1 MEKRS
6 AGDSGDTEG
15 IEFRFGMSD
24 SELAEARTIYASDL
38 LRDKRA
44 LISGGGSGIG
54 YAIAWLYARLGA
66 TVILCGRSEDKL
78 RLAVDALTA
87 RGLAARYQ
95 LLDIREP
102 GQIAGVMDG
111 IFAEGGLDILVNNAG
126 GQYPQL
132 AIDFSENG
140 WKSVINNNLNGTWFM
155 MQAAAKRW
163 RDSGSTGN
171 IINMVVVVND
181 SMHGVA
187 HTCAARSA
195 VITLSEKT
203 SVEWAPWQIRVNC
216 IAPGVTDSAGMKV
229 YSEEARKAFHLA
241 NPMQRAASI
250 WDIAQASAYLGS
262 DAASFITGEV
272 LHLDGGSRHWGELW
286 TCPKP
291 GYFDR

>member
-1 MEKRS
+1 MGET
-6 AGDSGDTEG
+6 GG
-15 IEFRFGMSD
+15 IDFSFGMSD
-24 SELAEARTIYASDL
+24 RELAEAPTIYASDL
-38 LRDKRA
+38 LRGKRA

-66 TVILCGRSEDKL
+66 AVTLCGRTEGKL
-78 RLAVDALTA
+78 RQAVDALTA
-87 RGLAARYQ
+87 RGLDARYQ

-111 IFAEGGLDILVNNAG
+111 IFADGGLDILVNNAG
-126 GQYPQL
+126 GQFPQL
-132 AIDFSENG
+132 AIDFTENG

-155 MQAAAKRW
+155 MQAAAQHW
-163 RDSGSTGN
+163 RDSGTPGN
-171 IINMVVVVND
+171 IINMVVVVDD

-203 SVEWAPWQIRVNC
+203 AVEWAPLHVRVNC
-216 IAPGVTDSAGMKV
+216 VAPGVTDSAGMKV
-229 YSEEARKAFHLA
+229 YSEAARQAFHRA
-241 NPMQRAASI
+241 NPMQRACSV
-250 WDIAQASAYLGS
+250 WDIAQACGYLGS
-262 DAASFITGEV
+262 DAAGFITGEV

-291 GYFDR
+291 GYFGG